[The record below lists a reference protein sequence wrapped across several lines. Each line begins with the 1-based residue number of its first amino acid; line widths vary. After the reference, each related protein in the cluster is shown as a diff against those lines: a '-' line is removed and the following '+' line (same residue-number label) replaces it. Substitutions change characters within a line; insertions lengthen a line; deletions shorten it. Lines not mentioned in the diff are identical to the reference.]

1 MLCTVQAVYVH
12 ILPIWIYEISVY
24 SNMLQIIFCKIVF
37 LKATDALW
45 TSAAVLNDLIVH

>member
-1 MLCTVQAVYVH
+1 MYIFYQ
-12 ILPIWIYEISVY
+12 YEYMKYQSI
-24 SNMLQIIFCKIVF
+24 QICYKSIFCKIVF